1 MTLVPFPPTLCTP
14 VRGGALEGFWRGV
27 VLSPRPQRTLPRRPN
42 SHGLP
47 AGACRRGG
55 GRSRFLLGRSARE
68 PMAGAGQLERWLS
81 EWGWALGVGAGL
93 AAGSGACSNLGGHW
107 SSFISVGKDP
117 SPSRN
122 RFRVMWMLSR
132 CICPFPHLSC
142 PSSAPKAG

>member
-1 MTLVPFPPTLCTP
+1 
-14 VRGGALEGFWRGV
+14 
-27 VLSPRPQRTLPRRPN
+27 
-42 SHGLP
+42 
-47 AGACRRGG
+47 
-55 GRSRFLLGRSARE
+55 
-68 PMAGAGQLERWLS
+68 MAGAGQLERWLS

-107 SSFISVGKDP
+107 SSFISVGKGP

-122 RFRVMWMLSR
+122 RFRVMWMLSC